1 MAVLDDLKE
10 KKISFS
16 LKYFGKKD
24 LDTPYT
30 IKTLIDN
37 YTYFM
42 DLVSRHLESI
52 NSMDDYVRWL
62 INNKILNLKECIPLI
77 IDDNN
82 QKLIR
87 NLITRI
93 EKNQSKLIGDIV
105 KFINHNILDIFEYDS
120 FDLHGGL

>member
-16 LKYFGKKD
+16 LTYFWKKD
-24 LDTPYT
+24 FDTSYT

-42 DLVSRHLESI
+42 NLVSRHLENI

-62 INNKILNLKECIPLI
+62 INNKILNLEECIPLI
-77 IDDNN
+77 IDDDN

-93 EKNQSKLIGDIV
+93 GKNQSKLIGDIV
-105 KFINHNILDIFEYDS
+105 KFINHLNFKNKLATK
-120 FDLHGGL
+120 LK

>member
-1 MAVLDDLKE
+1 M
-10 KKISFS
+10 
-16 LKYFGKKD
+16 
-24 LDTPYT
+24 DTPYT

-105 KFINHNILDIFEYDS
+105 KFINHTRNVNLS
-120 FDLHGGL
+120 